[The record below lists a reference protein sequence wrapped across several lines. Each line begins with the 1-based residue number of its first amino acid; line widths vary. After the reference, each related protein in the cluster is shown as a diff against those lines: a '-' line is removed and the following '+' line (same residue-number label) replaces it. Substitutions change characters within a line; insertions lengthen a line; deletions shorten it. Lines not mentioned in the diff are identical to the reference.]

1 MENQILTFEYKT
13 QILEHHL
20 DSFGHVN
27 NAKYLELYE
36 EARWDFITRNGYGL
50 EQIRDLKKGPI
61 VLDVN
66 CRFKRELK
74 NREWIKIVS
83 KSTESRKKILK
94 MHQTILKDGDI
105 VASEA
110 EFTFGFMDLEIRRM
124 IEPPELWLKAVG
136 LAPIKTS

>member
-1 MENQILTFEYKT
+1 MQNQFITFEYKT

-36 EARWDFITRNGYGL
+36 QARWDFINRNGYGL

-61 VLDVN
+61 VLDVS

-83 KSTESRKKILK
+83 KTIESKKKIMK
-94 MHQTILKDGDI
+94 MHQTIFKEGDVI
-105 VASEA
+105 ASDA
-110 EFTFGFMDLEIRRM
+110 EFTFGFMDLELRRM

-136 LAPIKTS
+136 IAPTQDT